1 MGEVV
6 QTLTWLVTAD
16 NREVNTDTKDKSNI
30 QTTSCKK
37 NDKTTVHWDKYD
49 SNLILI
55 IILTGTNDTQ
65 NSVNTL
71 QKIRKVISFIKEYD
85 TDDNIKVGL
94 SNVIYRSDHD
104 FQDEINET
112 NRKLE
117 NLSKDKGMIFINWQ
131 RLPDQKQSGTPL
143 LIKYFSKT
151 VNSVWLINENE
162 NGEVLNLAN
171 SSIVSFSRCLTYI
184 I

>member
-1 MGEVV
+1 M
-6 QTLTWLVTAD
+6 
-16 NREVNTDTKDKSNI
+16 
-30 QTTSCKK
+30 
-37 NDKTTVHWDKYD
+37 
-49 SNLILI
+49 I

-117 NLSKDKGMIFINWQ
+117 NLSKDKGMIFIN
-131 RLPDQKQSGTPL
+131 
-143 LIKYFSKT
+143 
-151 VNSVWLINENE
+151 
-162 NGEVLNLAN
+162 
-171 SSIVSFSRCLTYI
+171 
-184 I
+184 